1 MIEMDKSEYLDS
13 DFSDESLR
21 RIAAFCGWKT
31 AHSLLLPPPVPI
43 QPRAGV
49 RFRACMTRFWKLLIH
64 FGKTACR

>member
-31 AHSLLLPPPVPI
+31 AHGLLLPPPVPVRT
-43 QPRAGV
+43 PVGV
-49 RFRACMTRFWKLLIH
+49 RVRACMTRFWRSLTR
-64 FGKTACR
+64 FGKTASR